1 MRAAKGRTILSETTA
16 AGWGEGKASAP
27 QSDWKPRRFG
37 ASPPDAL
44 VNLQSEAALTVL
56 SACGVPPMLAAAKAG
71 DTGQRE
77 AWRRFLHGT
86 VQPVAG
92 LVAVELSGKLEQ
104 EVRLSFDGLFASDLS
119 GRARAFGSLV
129 KGGMAVEKAAALA
142 GLLEA
147 D

>member
-27 QSDWKPRRFG
+27 QSDWKPHRFG

-71 DTGQRE
+71 
-77 AWRRFLHGT
+77 
-86 VQPVAG
+86 
-92 LVAVELSGKLEQ
+92 
-104 EVRLSFDGLFASDLS
+104 
-119 GRARAFGSLV
+119 
-129 KGGMAVEKAAALA
+129 
-142 GLLEA
+142 LLEA